1 MHLNLDELLALR
13 DGEGTVET
21 ERHVAGCESCR
32 AEIGALRAASNAL
45 RALPSSPP
53 PQRSWAIIRR
63 RIINQRRRPVD
74 KRLGIAVAIFLA
86 LAAAAVVGRIG
97 TTAGSFQPA
106 STDDTRV
113 AIEQL
118 SIASRELERVL
129 QDSSLRSPVLSTRE
143 AAMIVEIEDWIA
155 LVDLALVQDTHNRGE
170 RAVALWSDRVE
181 LLDALVTARGGD
193 VRTDGVV
200 VAINREK
207 GSQQ

>member
-1 MHLNLDELLALR
+1 MHLDLDELLALR
-13 DGEGTVET
+13 DGEGTVEA
-21 ERHVAGCESCR
+21 ERHVAGCKSCR
-32 AEIGALRAASNAL
+32 AEIGGLRAASNAL
-45 RALPSSPP
+45 RALPPCPP
-53 PQRSWAIIRR
+53 PQGSWAMIRR

-86 LAAAAVVGRIG
+86 LATAAVVGRIG
-97 TTAGSFQPA
+97 MKGGSVNTAI
-106 STDDTRV
+106 TDDTRI

-129 QDSSLRSPVLSTRE
+129 QDSSLRSPVLSTRQ

-155 LVDLALVQDTHNRGE
+155 LVDLALAQDTHDRGE

-181 LLDALVTARGGD
+181 LLDALVTARGGE
-193 VRTDGVV
+193 VSTDGVV
-200 VAINREK
+200 VANNREK